1 MLKIEKASDDQN
13 TILRLIGR
21 IRPEHLDELTTQI
34 KCGRSP
40 IVLDLDEVSLA
51 DVDVIRFLK
60 IAEASG
66 IELRHCPPFIREWI
80 SRERDEE
87 QS

>member
-1 MLKIEKASDDQN
+1 MLKIEKASDDQS

-21 IRPEHLDELTTQI
+21 IRPRHLDELDAQI

-40 IVLDLDEVSLA
+40 IVLDLDEVSLV
-51 DVDVIRFLK
+51 DVDVIRVLK
-60 IAEASG
+60 VAETHG
-66 IELRHCPPFIREWI
+66 VELRRCPPFIREGI

-87 QS
+87 